1 MKGWPRKTNPSAN
14 NDPRMKIVSII
25 IQTIVALGLLN
36 VWLLRFNRS
45 TPFRGGSAQ
54 SMPEEFAAYGLP
66 KWLLWTVGVLKVS
79 SALCL
84 VVGIWVQ
91 FLVMP
96 AAALIAVLMLG
107 AIAMHLKVHD
117 PAIKSLP
124 AGAVLALTAF
134 VLANAV

>member
-1 MKGWPRKTNPSAN
+1 
-14 NDPRMKIVSII
+14 
-25 IQTIVALGLLN
+25 
-36 VWLLRFNRS
+36 
-45 TPFRGGSAQ
+45 
-54 SMPEEFAAYGLP
+54 
-66 KWLLWTVGVLKVS
+66 VGVLKVS

-84 VVGIWVQ
+84 VAGIWVQ